1 MIVNPIAVPDPSA
14 AEGNYSWM
22 YLITPYYNQLI
33 KEFNEKEQENHVLK
47 LHFDYYMEMEKEK
60 ELLNEEF
67 QMLHSSEKHL
77 MDKINMVNNENG
89 ILDDKARNLERNFE

>member
-1 MIVNPIAVPDPSA
+1 M
-14 AEGNYSWM
+14 
-22 YLITPYYNQLI
+22 
-33 KEFNEKEQENHVLK
+33 LK

-67 QMLHSSEKHL
+67 QMLQSSEKHL
-77 MDKINMVNNENG
+77 MDKINMVNNENA